1 MFEHAIEVEDVDIDM
16 LGHASNIAFLRW
28 IQEAAI
34 AHSMAMGL
42 DVEAYRRLGAFF
54 VVRRHE
60 VDYLRP
66 ALRGDSLLM
75 RTWIDSAAAAKVERV
90 TEFVRM
96 PASRASGG
104 LAVCVDGAAA
114 VQGTAVRS
122 PTAGEMVAKARTTWG
137 FVEATTGRPTRIP
150 DDIRIAFG
158 FAPRKSSAP
167 PPPVELAEGDAAA
180 PALRPIARVAGE

>member
-1 MFEHAIEVEDVDIDM
+1 MIEHAIEVEDVDIDM

-34 AHSMAMGL
+34 AHSIAMGL

-90 TEFVRM
+90 TEIVRM
-96 PASRASGG
+96 PAGPG
-104 LAVCVDGAAA
+104 GAAA
-114 VQGTAVRS
+114 VQGTAERS
-122 PTAGEMVAKARTTWG
+122 APAAGEMVAKARTTWG

-167 PPPVELAEGDAAA
+167 PPPVELAEEVPTS
-180 PALRPIARVAGE
+180 PARRPIARVAGE

>member
-1 MFEHAIEVEDVDIDM
+1 MFEHAIEVGDGDIDM

-28 IQEAAI
+28 IQESAI
-34 AHSMAMGL
+34 AHSVAMGL
-42 DVEAYRRLGAFF
+42 DVEAYRRIGAFF

-90 TEFVRM
+90 TEFVRQGGTSRLPGA
-96 PASRASGG
+96 PATPVTG
-104 LAVCVDGAAA
+104 D
-114 VQGTAVRS
+114 
-122 PTAGEMVAKARTTWG
+122 MVAKARTTWG

-150 DDIRIAFG
+150 DDIRVAFG
-158 FAPRKSSAP
+158 FAPRKSSIP
-167 PPPVELAEGDAAA
+167 PAAGEVPPEHRRL
-180 PALRPIARVAGE
+180 ARVAGE